1 MKNVSVRY
9 ILCFAFLTA
18 LTLVLLVWNINA
30 GSVSSP
36 FCWPDRR
43 RASSGA
49 SACPGCWPPPSWAE
63 P

>member
-30 GSVSSP
+30 GSVGYRGI
-36 FCWPDRR
+36 FVLCIFVGRR
-43 RASSGA
+43 YDGAASS
-49 SACPGCWPPPSWAE
+49 
-63 P
+63 